1 MARNKNKD
9 RDADKARR
17 RWVVLITIAAFL
29 LSVFMSMFSD
39 MLLSKSSILVAFII
53 LIVIIFIGI
62 LFDILG
68 VAVTVADEKP
78 FHSMAAGKIRGAKS
92 ALMLLRNASRVSNLF
107 NDVIGDTCGIISGS
121 ASAFIVTQVASAGL
135 GDAAIC
141 SVILSGFVASMTIG
155 GKAVGKEI
163 AISRS
168 KEIINGISKLIA
180 VFVEHDTRKKKKD
193 KNSQER

>member
-1 MARNKNKD
+1 MAKNKNKD
-9 RDADKARR
+9 RDAEKARR

-92 ALMLLRNASRVSNLF
+92 ALMLLKNASRVSNLF
-107 NDVIGDTCGIISGS
+107 NDVVGDTCGIISGS
-121 ASAFIVTQVASAGL
+121 ASAFIVTQIASAGFA
-135 GDAAIC
+135 DAAIC

-168 KEIINGISKLIA
+168 KEIINGVSKFIA
-180 VFVEHDTRKKKKD
+180 IFAEHGTKRKKKD
-193 KNSQER
+193 KNS